1 MLLGV
6 LAGLATCALWGL
18 TFIAPRAVEPFTVW
32 DLTIARYLVFGAA
45 SGLLLASPRFRPQGL
60 SFAQKA
66 IGLCL
71 GGVGYIGYFLSASFA
86 VKSAGATLPPLI
98 IGTMPVILAL
108 IGNAGERSI
117 AWTHLALPLALIALG
132 IVVVNAH
139 SVFHAASED
148 CTTSGA
154 GLAWALLSLAIW
166 VAYGLVN
173 SRILRGPAAPDIL
186 AWTGLQ
192 GLGAGLGALAIMP
205 MSSLFAPQLISGA
218 EPAPLLVWALVMGL
232 AGSWLATWF
241 WAIAST
247 RLPLTFAA
255 QLIVAETIFGLLYGF
270 VWESRFPTILEAA
283 GIALQVAGVSLTL
296 ARLGRASKRQA
307 RCAT

>member
-45 SGLLLASPRFRPQGL
+45 SGLLMISPRFRPHGL
-60 SFAQKA
+60 GLGQTAA
-66 IGLCL
+66 GLCL
-71 GGVGYIGYFLSASFA
+71 GGAGYIGYFLSASFA

-108 IGNAGERSI
+108 IGNAGERST
-117 AWTHLALPLALIALG
+117 AWTQIALPLALIAAG
-132 IVVVNAH
+132 IVVVNADAA
-139 SVFHAASED
+139 SLAASEASA
-148 CTTSGA
+148 TSGA
-154 GLAWALLSLAIW
+154 GLAWSLLSLAIW
-166 VAYGLVN
+166 VVYGLVN
-173 SRILRGPAAPDIL
+173 SRILRSPAPPDIL

-192 GLGAGLGALAIMP
+192 GLGAGFAALALLP
-205 MSSLFAPQLISGA
+205 MSSLFAPHLVSAANPVPLI
-218 EPAPLLVWALVMGL
+218 VWALVMGL

-241 WAIAST
+241 WAVAST

-255 QLIVAETIFGLLYGF
+255 QLIVTETIFGLLYGF
-270 VWESRFPTILEAA
+270 LWKSRFPTMLEIA
-283 GIALQVAGVSLTL
+283 GIALQIAGGSLTL
-296 ARLGRASKRQA
+296 ARLGHARKTNSQRA
-307 RCAT
+307 T